1 MASRFLFL
9 ITRYDIIVDNR
20 RRKDYHVSV
29 WTEMGF
35 GFSISCGYSLND
47 LGHARNEYIQ
57 TNFAPRR
64 DREAARNAFRLHAMG
79 DAPANQTIALV
90 DISDRAMNSEAVAV
104 PAGLRKALS
113 ALVLP
118 LIPAGI
124 DSRTRRDI
132 LHTPLRELFAA
143 ERNACLDA
151 REEARLATLR
161 TRAERVDAF
170 LASL

>member
-1 MASRFLFL
+1 MPSRFLFL
-9 ITRYDIIVDNR
+9 ITRNDSIVDNKCH
-20 RRKDYHVSV
+20 KDYHVSV

-47 LGHARNEYIQ
+47 LGLARNEYIQ

-79 DAPANQTIALV
+79 DAPANQTTALV
-90 DISDRAMNSEAVAV
+90 DISDRAMNSEAL

-113 ALVLP
+113 TLVLP